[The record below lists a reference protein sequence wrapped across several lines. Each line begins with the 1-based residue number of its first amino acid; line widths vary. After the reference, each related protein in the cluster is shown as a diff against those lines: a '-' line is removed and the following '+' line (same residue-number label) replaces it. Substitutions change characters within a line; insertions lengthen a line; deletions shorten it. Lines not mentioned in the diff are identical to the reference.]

1 KEVAIK
7 LLASKY
13 RSNPAIVRRFV
24 QEARSASR
32 VRHRNIVE
40 IYDCGTTDDGLPYF
54 AMELLNGID
63 IRRLMKKTGPL
74 PWTRALR
81 FMKQICAALSA
92 AHRAGVI
99 HRDMKPGNCFVV
111 EDGDEPDLIK
121 VVDFG
126 IAKVLDADDDQSLT
140 QTGVVMGTAHYMSPE
155 QARSESIDPRSDV
168 YSAGIILF
176 EMLTGR
182 LPFEGSGF
190 MGTLSKHLTEPIP
203 SLFDAAGKLYI
214 PPALAAVMDRV
225 LAKDPS
231 ERYQNAD
238 EFAAALEEVERVP
251 KGRAW
256 SSMTRSMSQMRRR
269 RGLWLALGAI
279 GIAACSAGAAFLL
292 LSGPKEEP
300 PSAKVMVADAAVP
313 DVPSEPEPEPEPA
326 SASESES
333 ESGTETE
340 SESETDEEVL
350 VDDGGDDKQVAESP
364 KTKKVR
370 RPRKTKKAVVE
381 EKPERL
387 SGAVISKAVAG
398 SISAVKACGKR
409 GALPGTKIKIRIEIS
424 AGGKV
429 KSASSQKP
437 LAGTPPARCVEGVL
451 KKVKFPAAKN
461 GQTVTRSFSF

>member
-1 KEVAIK
+1 
-7 LLASKY
+7 
-13 RSNPAIVRRFV
+13 
-24 QEARSASR
+24 
-32 VRHRNIVE
+32 
-40 IYDCGTTDDGLPYF
+40 
-54 AMELLNGID
+54 M
-63 IRRLMKKTGPL
+63 
-74 PWTRALR
+74 
-81 FMKQICAALSA
+81 
-92 AHRAGVI
+92 
-99 HRDMKPGNCFVV
+99 
-111 EDGDEPDLIK
+111 
-121 VVDFG
+121 
-126 IAKVLDADDDQSLT
+126 
-140 QTGVVMGTAHYMSPE
+140 
-155 QARSESIDPRSDV
+155 
-168 YSAGIILF
+168 
-176 EMLTGR
+176 
-182 LPFEGSGF
+182 
-190 MGTLSKHLTEPIP
+190 
-203 SLFDAAGKLYI
+203 
-214 PPALAAVMDRV
+214 
-225 LAKDPS
+225 
-231 ERYQNAD
+231 
-238 EFAAALEEVERVP
+238 
-251 KGRAW
+251 
-256 SSMTRSMSQMRRR
+256 
-269 RGLWLALGAI
+269 
-279 GIAACSAGAAFLL
+279 L

-313 DVPSEPEPEPEPA
+313 DVPSEPEPEPEPE